1 MIAADSREDQDV
13 RGVPPPAF
21 ALLYMAWGLCSGFL
35 TIALSYQ
42 LAHAGVSVAAI
53 AGLVGLFLFPQSAK
67 VLIGPI
73 IDVSLTVKHWY
84 WLATFATLA
93 SLAGI
98 AATPLVPASMPLL
111 SALALLLGI
120 ATAVSA
126 TATTALMAQTNPI
139 SERGAVSGWQQ
150 AGQLGGQGLG
160 GGAGLWLAQH
170 GAGIQGAALLIAAI
184 ILFAA
189 LPLRRVRLPVRA
201 AGLKLSAQFR
211 ALGRTLL
218 DIVRT
223 RKGGLA
229 LMLSMTPVGLAASAN
244 LWSAV
249 AGDWNASADLVALTT
264 GALGGVASIPGAL
277 IGGYL
282 ADRYPRRA
290 VFIGCGFVST
300 IGLIVMALAPHTPGW
315 FGTMVLI
322 NAMLTGAAWAAVG
335 AVCFECLGGVGAAT
349 LGATFSSAANL
360 PVPVVTMIVGR
371 VQTAHGSTAMLL
383 AEAGIG
389 IVSLSLMC
397 AVMLVWRQ
405 APVANPQPAR

>member
-1 MIAADSREDQDV
+1 MDETVATT
-13 RGVPPPAF
+13 RGVRPPAF

-35 TIALSYQ
+35 TIALGYE
-42 LAHAGVSVAAI
+42 LAQAGVSVAAI

-67 VLIGPI
+67 LLIGPV
-73 IDVSLTVKHWY
+73 IDVSLTVKRWY

-93 SLAGI
+93 ALAGI
-98 AATPLVPASMPLL
+98 AFTPLVPASMPLL
-111 SALALLLGI
+111 SALSLLLGI

-170 GAGIQGAALLIAAI
+170 GAGIEGAALLMAAI
-184 ILFAA
+184 ILVAA

-201 AGLKLSAQFR
+201 AGLKLGTQFR

-218 DIVRT
+218 EIVRT
-223 RKGGLA
+223 RKGSLA

-249 AGDWNASADLVALTT
+249 ADDWGASADLVALTT

-277 IGGYL
+277 VGGYL

-300 IGLIVMALAPHTPGW
+300 IGLLVMALAPHTPGW
-315 FGTMVLI
+315 FGTMVLV

-335 AVCFECLGGVGAAT
+335 AVCFECLGSVGAAT
-349 LGATFSSAANL
+349 MGAAFSSAANL
-360 PVPVVTMIVGR
+360 PVPVVTMIVGA
-371 VQTAHGSTAMLL
+371 VQTRYGSTTMLL

-389 IVSLSLMC
+389 IASLALACGVIWLS
-397 AVMLVWRQ
+397 RP
-405 APVANPQPAR
+405 APGINPHPVT